1 MKKVLLS
8 ALVISLAVFAVCAQG
23 QKEGTVS
30 GVKEYR
36 LATDAALDYPTTKAL
51 VKFADR
57 VEELSQGKMKIKI
70 YESSIL
76 GDEVSYQEQLQLGTV
91 DFAKLS
97 IGTINGLYQDLQVFN
112 LPFLF
117 KNGDEMWKVLNSE
130 VGQWVL
136 NGLNEYKIQG
146 IGFTDNGSRCFYTKF
161 PVNSIKD
168 FSSKKIRVQANKIMT
183 SMVKG
188 LGGNPV
194 NVSANEVYSAL
205 QTGVADGGENN
216 MNTILTESY
225 YEIAKY
231 VTLDNHTTGMDV
243 ICCNLDLW
251 KSFSDSEKAIIKQAM
266 AEATTYDRQIWNESI
281 NAALKKLADN
291 GAVISTPSNEVL
303 DSFRNAMAPLYSEY
317 SPKLGKWIDAI
328 NKVLGR

>member
-1 MKKVLLS
+1 MKKVLTVILIMM
-8 ALVISLAVFAVCAQG
+8 LVAGSVFAEA
-23 QKEGTVS
+23 QKETS
-30 GVKEYR
+30 VKEYR

-51 VKFADR
+51 VRFAER
-57 VEELSQGKMKIKI
+57 VEELSKGTMKIKI

-97 IGTINGLYQDLQVFN
+97 IGTISGLYTDLQVFS

-117 KNGDEMWKVLNSE
+117 KNGDEMWKVLESE

-136 NGLNEYKIQG
+136 NGLNEYSIQG

-161 PVNSIKD
+161 PVNTMAD
-168 FSSKKIRVQANKIMT
+168 FSNKKIRVQANKIMT
-183 SMVKG
+183 SMVSG

-194 NVSANEVYSAL
+194 NVAANEVYSAL

-216 MNTILTESY
+216 MNTILNDSY
-225 YEIAKY
+225 YEVAKY
-231 VTLDNHTTGMDV
+231 ITLDNHTTGMDV

-251 KSFSDSEKAIIKQAM
+251 KSFTDAQRAIISQAM
-266 AEATTYDRQIWNESI
+266 AEATAYDRQIWNASI
-281 NAALKKLADN
+281 DAALAKLTAN
-291 GAVISTPSNEVL
+291 GAIVSTPSNEVL
-303 DSFRNAMAPLYSEY
+303 DSFRNAMAPLYNEY
-317 SPKLGKWIDAI
+317 SVKLGKWIDNI